1 MARHNEFGKEAEQ
14 VATDYLIKK
23 GYEILERNYCFQK
36 AEIDIIAFKNDI
48 IAVVEVKGRKENFLE
63 RPEDSVKKK
72 KIKLLVKAINE
83 YIIKNELDSEV
94 RFDIISVIKTGQ
106 KFDIEHFKSAFY
118 HF

>member
-1 MARHNEFGKEAEQ
+1 MAGHNEFGKEAEEI
-14 VATDYLIKK
+14 AADYLIKK

-48 IAVVEVKGRKENFLE
+48 ISVVEVKGRKENFLE
-63 RPEDSVKKK
+63 RPEDSVKRK

-83 YIIKNELDSEV
+83 YVIENELDSEV
-94 RFDIISVIKTGQ
+94 RFDIISVVKKGQ
-106 KFDIEHFKSAFY
+106 SIDIEHFKSAFY